1 MAEAVV
7 RGVRL
12 YYEVVGSVGPWIA
25 FTPGSR
31 RASSELRNLASLVS
45 AEGFRVLLHD
55 RRNCGASEVAIEPL
69 GSEHEIWADDLA
81 LLAKHVGAESL
92 YVGGSSAGARLA
104 ILFALR
110 HPSMVNGL
118 LLWRLTGGGHAATKL
133 AELYYGDF
141 IKLAQAG
148 GMRTVCESD
157 HFAACI
163 KARPSNRQRLMN
175 MSVEEFVNIMETW
188 RTKFLEAANLPMI
201 GATEDELRSISAPV
215 CLIMGND
222 VIHTPATARKFAQLV
237 GQTQLHEGVV
247 EKRLDDDLLAEWDQA
262 EWIRA
267 EPAMANIFIEFLS
280 RHRRRLGF
288 G

>member
-7 RGVRL
+7 RGVGL
-12 YYEVVGSVGPWIA
+12 YYEVFGSAGPWIT

-55 RRNCGASEVAIEPL
+55 RRNCGASEVAVEPL

-81 LLAKHVGAESL
+81 LLATHVGAETL

-110 HPSMVNGL
+110 HRSMLDGL
-118 LLWRLTGGGHAATKL
+118 LLWRLTGGSHAAAKL

-141 IKLAQAG
+141 VKLAQAG
-148 GMRTVCESD
+148 GMKAVCESD

-175 MSVEEFVNIMETW
+175 MSVEKFVGIMETW
-188 RTKFLEAANLPMI
+188 RTKFIEAANLPMI
-201 GATEDELRSISAPV
+201 GATEDELRSVSAPV

-222 VIHTPATARKFAQLV
+222 VIHTPATARKFARLV
-237 GQTQLHEGVV
+237 GQTELHDGVV
-247 EKRLDDDLLAEWDQA
+247 EKRTDDDLLAEWDQA
-262 EWIRA
+262 EWVRA
-267 EPAMANIFIEFLS
+267 EPAMAKIFTEFLN
-280 RHRRRLGF
+280 RELFRKGR
-288 G
+288 

>member
-7 RGVRL
+7 RGVGL
-12 YYEVVGSVGPWIA
+12 YYEVFGDAGPWIA

-31 RASSELRNLASLVS
+31 RASSELRDLAALVS
-45 AEGFRVLLHD
+45 TEGFRVLLHD

-81 LLAKHVGAESL
+81 LLARQLGANSL

-110 HPSMVNGL
+110 HRPMTKGL
-118 LLWRLTGGGHAATKL
+118 LLWRLTGGSHAANTL

-148 GMRTVCESD
+148 GMKAVCQSD

-163 KARPSNRQRLMN
+163 KVRPSNKERLMR
-175 MSVEEFVNIMETW
+175 MSPEEFIGIMDTW
-188 RTKFLEAANLPMI
+188 RTKFIEAANLPMI
-201 GATEDELRSISAPV
+201 GATEDDLRSIAAPI
-215 CLIMGND
+215 CLISGND
-222 VIHTPATARKFAQLV
+222 VIHTPATARKFATLV
-237 GQTQLHEGVV
+237 RQAEVHDSVV
-247 EKRLDDDLLAEWDQA
+247 EKRADDDLLPEWDRD
-262 EWIRA
+262 EWVRA
-267 EPAMANIFIEFLS
+267 EPTMVEIFTEFLK
-280 RHRRRLGF
+280 RVDAAG
-288 G
+288 